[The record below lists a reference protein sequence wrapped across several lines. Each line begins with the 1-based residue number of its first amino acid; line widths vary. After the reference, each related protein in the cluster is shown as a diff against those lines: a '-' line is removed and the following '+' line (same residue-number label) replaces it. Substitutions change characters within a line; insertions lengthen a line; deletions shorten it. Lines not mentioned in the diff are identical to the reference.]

1 IGRGAARFRARGRS
15 DADFHRQREPVVL
28 PVGLFRHCRPLSRP
42 RGQGRR
48 RARGHRADPVELRA
62 GRAHGGFHRP
72 LPGQVY
78 RIDGNTMT
86 GTDEPRD
93 EVVEKE
99 LEGVPDGRLDGGE
112 LAKDEA
118 KVDDALASLRADL
131 EKAQQDML
139 YARAEVQN
147 VRRRM
152 EKEVADARAYAATG
166 FARDILSVADN
177 LARALDHVTDEMR
190 EDEKLKGFLAGI
202 EATQRELEKVFGLHG
217 ITRLGSRGLPL
228 DPNKHRAMLE
238 VTTDE
243 AEPGSVVQE
252 MQSGYMIK
260 DRLLRP
266 AMVAVAK
273 KPD

>member
-1 IGRGAARFRARGRS
+1 
-15 DADFHRQREPVVL
+15 
-28 PVGLFRHCRPLSRP
+28 
-42 RGQGRR
+42 
-48 RARGHRADPVELRA
+48 
-62 GRAHGGFHRP
+62 
-72 LPGQVY
+72 
-78 RIDGNTMT
+78 MT

-93 EVVEKE
+93 EAVEKE
-99 LEGVPDGRLDGGE
+99 LAGVPEEMLDGGD
-112 LAKDEA
+112 LATEEGKL
-118 KVDDALASLRADL
+118 DDALASLRADL

-152 EKEVADARAYAATG
+152 EKEVADARAYAATA

-177 LARALDHVTDEMR
+177 LARALDHVPEGMR
-190 EDEKLKGFLAGI
+190 EDDKLKGFLAGI
-202 EATQRELEKVFGLHG
+202 EATQRELDKVFGLHG
-217 ITRLGSRGLPL
+217 ITRIAAMGLPL
-228 DPNKHRAMLE
+228 DPNQHQAMLE
-238 VTTDE
+238 VPTGE
-243 AEPGSVVQE
+243 AEPGTVVQE